1 VSAARDAAPAIRM
14 TGLSVTI
21 DGTPILLR
29 LDWEVRPEE
38 RWVLVG
44 PNGAGKTTLLRIAA
58 LRQHPTTGT
67 VEVVGETLGRCE
79 VHTVRRRIAYT
90 SAAVAPTLEQRMTA
104 TEVVMTGRNA
114 ALAPWWH
121 RYDADDRARALALLD
136 RFGCAA
142 LADHRLPT
150 LSAGEQQRVLL
161 ARALA
166 CDPGL
171 VLLDEPTAGLDIA
184 GREELVRYLG
194 SLATDPR
201 TPPVVMVT
209 HHLEEVAP
217 GFTHAL
223 ALQAGAVLAAGPIG
237 EVLTDDVLSECY
249 GLALRIEAGDG
260 RFFARPR

>member
-1 VSAARDAAPAIRM
+1 MSRTPAIRLS
-14 TGLSVTI
+14 GLSVTI
-21 DGTPILLR
+21 DGTPIIR
-29 LDWEVRPEE
+29 TLDWEVARDQ

-58 LRQHPTTGT
+58 LRQHPSTGT

-79 VHTVRRRIAYT
+79 VHTVRKRIAYT
-90 SAAVAPTLEQRMTA
+90 SAAVVPTLEARMTA
-104 TEVVMTGRNA
+104 AQVVMTGRNA

-121 RYDADDRARALALLD
+121 HYDADDRARALALLE
-136 RFGCAA
+136 RFGAAA

-166 CDPGL
+166 CEPEL
-171 VLLDEPTAGLDIA
+171 LLLDEPTAGLDIA

-194 SLATDPR
+194 ALATDR
-201 TPPVVMVT
+201 GTPPVVMVT

-223 ALQAGAVLAAGPIG
+223 ALRAGTVVAAGPIE
-237 EVLTDDVLSECY
+237 EVLVDDVLSECY